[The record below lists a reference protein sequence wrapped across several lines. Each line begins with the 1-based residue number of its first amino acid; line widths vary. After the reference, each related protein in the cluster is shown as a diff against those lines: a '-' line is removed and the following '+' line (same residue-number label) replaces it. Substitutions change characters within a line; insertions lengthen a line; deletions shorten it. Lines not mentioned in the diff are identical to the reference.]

1 MLFEKTYG
9 IDLGS
14 SSVKV
19 YSFFRNK
26 TYIEKNMIASK
37 GHTIIAMGNE
47 AYDMFEKSPTDIT
60 VTSPMTFGMIANL
73 ELQEIVLYS
82 MIRKIDHILG
92 FGATMYF
99 TVPLD
104 MTAVEKRAYFH
115 VANGH
120 WLKKNRV
127 FMVEAPIAD
136 AIAMGV
142 NLEDPEGNMIVN
154 IGAQSTEV
162 SIITGGKIIISRK
175 IPLGGRQMNESV
187 CSEIRKRYNLQI
199 GTRTAKRLKMVMG
212 RLSDPK
218 KEVRKVVGIDC
229 ISGLGAHLLPA
240 TGKLKKLP
248 TMARAVNTPA
258 RASRLVREESD
269 DKVVCVIN
277 KHSFHKKIPFIHKAD
292 GGYKK

>member
-92 FGATMYF
+92 FGATMY
-99 TVPLD
+99 
-104 MTAVEKRAYFH
+104 
-115 VANGH
+115 
-120 WLKKNRV
+120 
-127 FMVEAPIAD
+127 
-136 AIAMGV
+136 
-142 NLEDPEGNMIVN
+142 
-154 IGAQSTEV
+154 
-162 SIITGGKIIISRK
+162 
-175 IPLGGRQMNESV
+175 
-187 CSEIRKRYNLQI
+187 
-199 GTRTAKRLKMVMG
+199 
-212 RLSDPK
+212 
-218 KEVRKVVGIDC
+218 
-229 ISGLGAHLLPA
+229 LLF
-240 TGKLKKLP
+240 LW
-248 TMARAVNTPA
+248 
-258 RASRLVREESD
+258 
-269 DKVVCVIN
+269 I
-277 KHSFHKKIPFIHKAD
+277 
-292 GGYKK
+292 